1 MSECCKTGFRWTGT
15 PEGKETKVAGLDAYV
30 SGSNKDAAILIVHDI
45 FGWTFTNA
53 RVLADH
59 YAKEADVT
67 VYLVDFFG
75 GELVT
80 PDMMEDPEKAKD
92 FNVGAFLGRHNKAAR
107 GPEIFAA
114 AKALKNELGYKKLGA
129 IGFCYGG
136 WAVFQLGAKG
146 NNLVDAISTAH
157 PSLLEKS
164 EIDAVGVPVQIL
176 SPEIDPLY
184 TEELKAHSNQV
195 IPTLGLEYDYQYFPA
210 LRHGFA
216 TRGDPNNA
224 VQKKG
229 LERAKNAVVYWFAQH
244 LH

>member
-1 MSECCKTGFRWTGT
+1 MGDCCKTGFRWTGN
-15 PEGKETKVAGLDAYV
+15 PEGKETKIAGLDTYV

-45 FGWTFTNA
+45 FGWTLTNL

-59 YAKEADVT
+59 YAKEADAT

-75 GELVT
+75 GEIVPPENL
-80 PDMMEDPEKAKD
+80 EDPEKAKHFD
-92 FNVGAFLGRHNKAAR
+92 VGAFLGRHDKDKR

-114 AKALKNELGYKKLGA
+114 AKALKNELGYKKVGA

-146 NNLVDAISTAH
+146 NNLVDCISTAH
-157 PSLLEKS
+157 PSLLLTS
-164 EIDAVGVPVQIL
+164 EIDAVSVPVQIL
-176 SPEIDPLY
+176 SPENDPLY
-184 TEELKAHSNQV
+184 TEDLKAYSNKV
-195 IPTLGLEYDYQYFPA
+195 IPTLGIEYDYQYFPGLA
-210 LRHGFA
+210 HGFA